1 MVQRPLRHP
10 VAVAMIAINSV
21 GRFAGH
27 ICGGYSTMSRMFAN
41 IYATLGRGETD
52 ASIAGLQLTP
62 TRIWALAD
70 GASEPLSDLS
80 LRGHLLVPVAVFVT
94 SLLSIEFSHTA
105 HFVGTLWASNAVIL
119 VALMRHR
126 RNLAN
131 YSSIILGGAAASALA
146 GVIGGDSPALVA
158 TLTAINIG
166 EVALALFLLSLFNVE
181 ASNLASFRNLLIF
194 MAIAGGL
201 APFAGATASAFAFA
215 PAHDIPWMMVWRK
228 WFSCHALG
236 MVIVGPFLISITSR
250 EWGAIRFK
258 QRLPEAAAIF
268 VSFVVI
274 GICAAYFRLLIFV
287 LAPAILI
294 TTIRFG
300 LIGATFATFV
310 IAVISS
316 AFVLLGIGQPIL
328 PQPLLEERLLAL
340 QAFLA
345 ITSFW
350 SLPTAALLA
359 ERDRLLDGLSRANAQ
374 LQADS
379 ERKSHLVVGLRRH
392 LSMAEEKER
401 LRLSRELHDQAGQSL
416 IAAILELNEID
427 PMIEPPARD
436 RLHIVRK
443 KMEDMGK
450 TLHRIAWEL
459 RPPAIDELGL
469 RRALSSYVTDWG
481 ERCSADTDFHCDD
494 PGIDEVPSEVATAI
508 YRAVQ
513 EGLTNI
519 VKHAQRP
526 SSVSVVIRRSDTS
539 LQLIIEDNGCGF
551 DSGTSGAK
559 PNSHRGLGLDGM
571 RERLLLVGGTL
582 EIESTPGAGTTLFVR
597 IALDGQRSA
606 A

>member
-1 MVQRPLRHP
+1 
-10 VAVAMIAINSV
+10 MIAINSV
-21 GRFAGH
+21 GRFADH
-27 ICGGYSTMSRMFAN
+27 ICGGDSMMSRMFAN
-41 IYATLGRGETD
+41 IYAALGHGETD
-52 ASIAGLQLTP
+52 ARIAGLQLTP
-62 TRIWALAD
+62 TRAWTIAERVP
-70 GASEPLSDLS
+70 EPSSDLS
-80 LRGHLLVPVAVFVT
+80 LGGYLLLPVAVFVT
-94 SLLSIEFSHTA
+94 SMLSIEFSHAA
-105 HFVGTLWASNAVIL
+105 HFVGTIWASNAVIL

-131 YSSIILGGAAASALA
+131 YGSIVLAGVAASALA
-146 GVIGGDSPALVA
+146 GVIGGDTPALATILAVA
-158 TLTAINIG
+158 NIG
-166 EVALALFLLSLFNVE
+166 EVALALFLLSLFDVD
-181 ASNLASFRNLLIF
+181 ASNLASFWNLLIF
-194 MAIAGGL
+194 MAVAGGL
-201 APFAGATASAFAFA
+201 APFVSAIASTVAFA
-215 PAHDIPWMMVWRK
+215 PAHDMPWSLVWRK
-228 WFSCHALG
+228 WFACHALG
-236 MVIVGPFLISITSR
+236 MVIVGPFLISVTSR
-250 EWGAIRFK
+250 EWSAIRFT

-268 VSFVVI
+268 LAFVTI
-274 GICAAYFRLLIFV
+274 GMCAAYFRLFMFM

-300 LIGATFATFV
+300 LIGATFATFMTAV
-310 IAVISS
+310 IAT
-316 AFVLLGIGQPIL
+316 AFVLFGIGQPIL

-359 ERDRLLDGLSRANAQ
+359 ERGRLLDGLSRANAQ

-401 LRLSRELHDQAGQSL
+401 LRLSHELHDQAGQSL

-427 PMIEPPARD
+427 PLIEAAARD

-481 ERCSADTDFHCDD
+481 ERCAADTDFHCED
-494 PGIDEVPSEVATAI
+494 PGIDEVPSEVATAV

-526 SSVSVVIRRSDTS
+526 SSVSVIIRRSDTS

-551 DSGTSGAK
+551 DSGAPGAK
-559 PNSHRGLGLDGM
+559 ASSYRGLGLDGM

-582 EIESTPGAGTTLFVR
+582 EIESSPGAGTTLFVR
-597 IALDGQRSA
+597 IALDGQRTA

>member
-1 MVQRPLRHP
+1 MPR
-10 VAVAMIAINSV
+10 
-21 GRFAGH
+21 
-27 ICGGYSTMSRMFAN
+27 TFAN
-41 IYATLGRGETD
+41 LYATLPRGETD
-52 ASIAGLQLTP
+52 AAIAKLHLTP
-62 TRIWALAD
+62 TRAWVPVD
-70 GASEPLSDLS
+70 GTLEPLSDFT
-80 LRGHLLVPVAVFVT
+80 LRGHLLLPVAVFVT
-94 SLLSIEFSHTA
+94 SLLSIEFSHAA
-105 HFVGTLWASNAVIL
+105 HFVGTLWASNAIIL

-131 YSSIILGGAAASALA
+131 YSSIVLGGAAASGLA
-146 GVIGGDSPALVA
+146 GMIGGDTPALA
-158 TLTAINIG
+158 AILAAINIG
-166 EVALALFLLSLFNVE
+166 EVVLALALLSLFNVD

-194 MAIAGGL
+194 MAVAGGL
-201 APFAGATASAFAFA
+201 APLGSATASTFVFA
-215 PAHDIPWMMVWRK
+215 PAHEIPWQMVWRK

-236 MVIVGPFLISITSR
+236 MIIAGPFLISITSR
-250 EWGAIRFK
+250 EWSAIRFK
-258 QRLPEAAAIF
+258 QHLPEAAAIF
-268 VSFVVI
+268 VVFVAV
-274 GICAAYFRLLIFV
+274 GICAAYFRLFIFV

-310 IAVISS
+310 TAVIASI
-316 AFVLLGIGQPIL
+316 FVLLGIGQPIL
-328 PQPLLEERLLAL
+328 PQPLLGERLLAL

-359 ERDRLLDGLSRANAQ
+359 ERGRLLDGLSRANAQ

-379 ERKSHLVVGLRRH
+379 ERKSHLVIGLRRH

-401 LRLSRELHDQAGQSL
+401 LRLSHELHDQAGQSL
-416 IAAILELNEID
+416 IAAILELNAID
-427 PMIEPPARD
+427 PLIETAARD
-436 RLHIVRK
+436 RLHLVRK

-469 RRALSSYVTDWG
+469 CRALSSYVADWG
-481 ERCSADTDFHCDD
+481 ERCAADTDFHCDD
-494 PGIDEVPSEVATAI
+494 PGIDQVPSEVATAV

-551 DSGTSGAK
+551 ESGTPGAK
-559 PNSHRGLGLDGM
+559 PSSHRGLGLDGM

-582 EIESTPGAGTTLFVR
+582 EIESTPGTGTTLFVR

>member
-1 MVQRPLRHP
+1 
-10 VAVAMIAINSV
+10 MIATNGV
-21 GRFAGH
+21 GRFADN
-27 ICGGYSTMSRMFAN
+27 ICGGYSKMSRMFTN
-41 IYATLGRGETD
+41 IYATLARGETD
-52 ASIAGLQLTP
+52 TAIAGLQLTP
-62 TRIWALAD
+62 PRTWALAD
-70 GASEPLSDLS
+70 GAPEPLFDLS
-80 LRGHLLVPVAVFVT
+80 LGGHLLLPVAIFVT
-94 SLLSIEFSHTA
+94 SMLSIEFSHSA

-126 RNLAN
+126 RNLTN
-131 YSSIILGGAAASALA
+131 YGSIILGGAAASALA
-146 GVIGGDSPALVA
+146 GIIGGDTPALAA
-158 TLTAINIG
+158 TLAVINIG
-166 EVALALFLLSLFNVE
+166 EVAAALVLLSLFNVE
-181 ASNLASFRNLLIF
+181 ASNLGSFRNLLIF
-194 MAIAGGL
+194 MAVAGGL
-201 APFAGATASAFAFA
+201 APFVSAVASIFAFA
-215 PAHDIPWMMVWRK
+215 PAHELPWLVVWRK
-228 WFSCHALG
+228 WFACHALG
-236 MVIVGPFLISITSR
+236 MVIVGPFLISVTSR
-250 EWGAIRFK
+250 EWSAMRFK
-258 QRLPEAAAIF
+258 DRLPEALAIF
-268 VSFVVI
+268 ALFVTI
-274 GICAAYFRLLIFV
+274 GICASYFRPFMFV

-300 LIGATFATFV
+300 LIGATLATLVTAV
-310 IAVISS
+310 IASV
-316 AFVLLGIGQPIL
+316 FVRFGIGQPIL
-328 PQPLLEERLLAL
+328 SQPVLAERILAL

-359 ERDRLLDGLSRANAQ
+359 ERSRLLDGLSRANAQ

-401 LRLSRELHDQAGQSL
+401 LRLSHELHDQAGQSL

-427 PMIEPPARD
+427 PLIAAAARD
-436 RLHIVRK
+436 RLHLVRK

-469 RRALSSYVTDWG
+469 CKALSSYVADWG
-481 ERCSADTDFHCDD
+481 ARCTADTDFHCDD
-494 PGIDEVPSEVATAI
+494 PGIDEVPSEVATAV

-559 PNSHRGLGLDGM
+559 AASHRGLGLDGM

-597 IALDGQRSA
+597 IALDAQRSA

>member
-1 MVQRPLRHP
+1 
-10 VAVAMIAINSV
+10 
-21 GRFAGH
+21 
-27 ICGGYSTMSRMFAN
+27 MSRMFAN
-41 IYATLGRGETD
+41 IYATLARGETD
-52 ASIAGLQLTP
+52 AAIAGLQLTP
-62 TRIWALAD
+62 TRTWALAE
-70 GASEPLSDLS
+70 GAPEPLSDLS
-80 LRGHLLVPVAVFVT
+80 LGGHLLLPVAIFVT
-94 SLLSIEFSHTA
+94 SMLSIEFSHSA
-105 HFVGTLWASNAVIL
+105 HFVGTLWASNAIIL

-131 YSSIILGGAAASALA
+131 YGSIVLGGAAASALA
-146 GVIGGDSPALVA
+146 GVIGGGDTPALAA
-158 TLTAINIG
+158 TLAAINIG
-166 EVALALFLLSLFNVE
+166 EVVAALVLLSLFNVD

-194 MAIAGGL
+194 MAVAGGL
-201 APFAGATASAFAFA
+201 APFVSATASTFAFA
-215 PAHDIPWMMVWRK
+215 PTHDIPWPMVWRK
-228 WFSCHALG
+228 WFACHALG

-250 EWGAIRFK
+250 EWSAIRFK

-268 VSFVVI
+268 VLFVAI
-274 GICAAYFRLLIFV
+274 GICAAYFRLFIFV

-294 TTIRFG
+294 TTLRFG
-300 LIGATFATFV
+300 LVGATLATFMTAV
-310 IAVISS
+310 IASV
-316 AFVLLGIGQPIL
+316 FVLLGIGQPVL
-328 PQPLLEERLLAL
+328 PRPELGERLLAL

-359 ERDRLLDGLSRANAQ
+359 ERGRLLDGLSQANAQ
-374 LQADS
+374 LVADS

-401 LRLSRELHDQAGQSL
+401 LRLSHELHDQAGQSL

-427 PMIEPPARD
+427 PLIEAVARD
-436 RLHIVRK
+436 RLHLVRK

-469 RRALSSYVTDWG
+469 CRALSSYVTDWG
-481 ERCSADTDFHCDD
+481 ERCATDTDFHCDD
-494 PGIDEVPSEVATAI
+494 PGIDEVPSEVSTAV

-551 DSGTSGAK
+551 DSGTPGAK

-571 RERLLLVGGTL
+571 RERLMLVGGTL

-597 IALDGQRSA
+597 IALDAQRSA

>member
-1 MVQRPLRHP
+1 
-10 VAVAMIAINSV
+10 
-21 GRFAGH
+21 
-27 ICGGYSTMSRMFAN
+27 MSRVFAN
-41 IYATLGRGETD
+41 INAILGRGETD
-52 ASIAGLQLTP
+52 AGSAKLQLTP
-62 TRIWALAD
+62 TLASALAECD
-70 GASEPLSDLS
+70 PEPLSDLS
-80 LRGHLLVPVAVFVT
+80 LRGHLLLPVAVFVT
-94 SLLSIEFSHTA
+94 SMLSIESAHAA
-105 HFVGTLWASNAVIL
+105 HFVGTLWASNAIIL

-131 YSSIILGGAAASALA
+131 YGSIVLGGAAASVLA
-146 GVIGGDSPALVA
+146 GIIGGDTPAVA
-158 TLTAINIG
+158 TILGVTNIG
-166 EVALALFLLSLFNVE
+166 EVALALVLLSLFNVD

-194 MAIAGGL
+194 MAVAGGL
-201 APFAGATASAFAFA
+201 ASFAGATVSAFAFA
-215 PAHDIPWMMVWRK
+215 PAHDMPWTLVWRK

-236 MVIVGPFLISITSR
+236 MVFIGPFLISITSR
-250 EWGAIRFK
+250 EWSAVHFR
-258 QRLPEAAAIF
+258 QRLPEAIAIF
-268 VSFVVI
+268 LAFVVI
-274 GICAAYFRLLIFV
+274 GMCAAYFRLFMFM

-300 LIGATFATFV
+300 LIGATFATFMT
-310 IAVISS
+310 AVISTV
-316 AFVLLGIGQPIL
+316 FVLLGIGQPIL
-328 PQPLLEERLLAL
+328 SQPQLAERLLAL

-359 ERDRLLDGLSRANAQ
+359 ERGRLLDSLSQANA
-374 LQADS
+374 LLKEDS
-379 ERKSHLVVGLRRH
+379 ERKSHLMIELRRH

-401 LRLSRELHDQAGQSL
+401 LRLSHELHDEAGQSL

-427 PMIEPPARD
+427 PLIESVARD

-469 RRALSSYVTDWG
+469 RRSLSSYVTDWG
-481 ERCSADTDFHCDD
+481 ERCAADTDFHCDD
-494 PGIDEVPSEVATAI
+494 PGIDEVPAEVATAI

-526 SSVSVVIRRSDTS
+526 SSVSVIIRRSDTS

-551 DSGTSGAK
+551 DTGAPGAR

-582 EIESTPGAGTTLFVR
+582 EIESSPGAGTTLFVR
-597 IALDGQRSA
+597 VALYRQRTA